1 MRACNSGE
9 RASSGRNTREEVP
22 VGSAAADAAKSE
34 HACRIRLARRAMSH
48 HFPGVLAVLEAQSG
62 SSQGGRLDS
71 RTNFRKQLVA
81 AIRPRWASCAWKRAT
96 GASPWIRSRRR
107 SHAGWSVTMRGGT
120 HLKQFAPIWSRFLA
134 SRSCTARRPGVRRF
148 EEAGCVDSIAV
159 LRRFG
164 YAYQDIGRRAW
175 QCSLGPVGRFRA
187 RRHGSVARV
196 PDTLEPF
203 CSAEKRPELPS
214 PWGGLRRPVK
224 RPCPGEAS
232 RTCCGREMD
241 AERRAGMLIPSKR
254 PVREQTGRGALPAHE
269 RTSTSHAS
277 FQIRGAIRVR
287 SLFPRCSPEPAPSCS
302 PPPRSG
308 PLLALRGCLRRLD
321 RADVCSP
328 GDLQL
333 EGPQDETAYGRFD

>member
-1 MRACNSGE
+1 MEA
-9 RASSGRNTREEVP
+9 
-22 VGSAAADAAKSE
+22 
-34 HACRIRLARRAMSH
+34 RIL
-48 HFPGVLAVLEAQSG
+48 
-62 SSQGGRLDS
+62 
-71 RTNFRKQLVA
+71 
-81 AIRPRWASCAWKRAT
+81 
-96 GASPWIRSRRR
+96 RRR
-107 SHAGWSVTMRGGT
+107 EVERLTLLSKASIYRQMQMGT
-120 HLKQFAPIWSRFLA
+120 FPM
-134 SRSCTARRPGVRRF
+134 P
-148 EEAGCVDSIAV
+148 
-159 LRRFG
+159 LRLG
-164 YAYQDIGRRAW
+164 QRAW

-214 PWGGLRRPVK
+214 PWGVLRRPAK

-241 AERRAGMLIPSKR
+241 AEPGEASRTCCGREMDAGAPGRPTILIPSKR
-254 PVREQTGRGALPAHE
+254 PVREQTGRGALAAHE

>member
-1 MRACNSGE
+1 
-9 RASSGRNTREEVP
+9 
-22 VGSAAADAAKSE
+22 
-34 HACRIRLARRAMSH
+34 
-48 HFPGVLAVLEAQSG
+48 
-62 SSQGGRLDS
+62 
-71 RTNFRKQLVA
+71 
-81 AIRPRWASCAWKRAT
+81 
-96 GASPWIRSRRR
+96 
-107 SHAGWSVTMRGGT
+107 MRGGA

-148 EEAGCVDSIAV
+148 EETGCVDSIAV

-214 PWGGLRRPVK
+214 PWGGLRRPAK

-241 AERRAGMLIPSKR
+241 AERRAGTSYHPYPIETAGPRTNGPRCPTSTRENEHIPCVVSNQRGNPSSFSLPTMQSRTSSELLATTSKR
-254 PVREQTGRGALPAHE
+254 TAAGSQRMP
-269 RTSTSHAS
+269 
-277 FQIRGAIRVR
+277 
-287 SLFPRCSPEPAPSCS
+287 SPLGPS
-302 PPPRSG
+302 
-308 PLLALRGCLRRLD
+308 
-321 RADVCSP
+321 
-328 GDLQL
+328 
-333 EGPQDETAYGRFD
+333 